1 MMYEV
6 HVKVNDEWICIHESN
21 NYTLAYSTFDFY
33 ASQAWLFG
41 ITGAIFFNYSVPGHP
56 TSIDITEEIIAKLKA
71 KAVA

>member
-6 HVKVNDEWICIHESN
+6 HVKVNDEWRCIHESN

-33 ASQAWLFG
+33 ASQPWLFG
-41 ITGAIFFNYSVPGHP
+41 ITEAIFFNYSIPEHP

-71 KAVA
+71 QAVA